1 MRAGCTPKFKDVDT
15 LCSMLTYGDGMPHLV
30 KPEALGP
37 GCYRYSDYPADEFM
51 VDRVSIEQGGAALG
65 IGIGIGIGLGVGIG
79 TASQ

>member
-15 LCSMLTYGDGMPHLV
+15 LCCMLTYSDGMPHLV

-51 VDRVSIEQGGAALG
+51 VDRVSIELGGAALPSPEPE
-65 IGIGIGIGLGVGIG
+65 
-79 TASQ
+79 AQPQPQR